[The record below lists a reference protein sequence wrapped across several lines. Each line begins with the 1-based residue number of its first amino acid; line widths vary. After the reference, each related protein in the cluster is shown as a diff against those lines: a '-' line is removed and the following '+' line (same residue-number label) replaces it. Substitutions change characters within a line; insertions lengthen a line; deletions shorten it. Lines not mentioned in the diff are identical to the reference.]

1 MKKTMTIIIRLLS
14 LPFIMGLVL
23 IYLIFQFFKI
33 IYNFILYG
41 GEFMTYYSKDQP
53 KTMQNIYDE
62 LKQLDNEHNIWSI
75 NRT

>member
-1 MKKTMTIIIRLLS
+1 MKKTTTFILRLLT
-14 LPFIMGLVL
+14 LPFIIGLVL

-62 LKQLDNEHNIWSI
+62 LKQLNNEYNIRSI